1 MSDDKNIKKP
11 LSIGGRTIG
20 GKPIAKKPI
29 TIGGLGVKKTSPI
42 KNTGNKMKKIILI
55 LKENENIRKAGDVSK
70 KLRKMRKK
78 L

>member
-42 KNTGNKMKKIILI
+42 KNTGNKDEKNNSDIKRKMKIL
-55 LKENENIRKAGDVSK
+55 EKAGDVSK
-70 KLRKMRKK
+70 KLRKDE
-78 L
+78 